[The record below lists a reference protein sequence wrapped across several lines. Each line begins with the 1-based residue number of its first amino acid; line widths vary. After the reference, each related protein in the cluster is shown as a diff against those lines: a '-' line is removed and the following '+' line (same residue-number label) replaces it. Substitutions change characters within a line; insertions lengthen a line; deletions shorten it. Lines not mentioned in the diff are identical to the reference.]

1 MKSLD
6 ERLTV
11 IILTYNRKTE
21 LRRTLE
27 QLRSLPRQPPLI
39 VVDNASQD
47 GTAAMVHS
55 AFPDVT
61 LISLPRNLGA
71 AGRNAGARCAQ
82 TQYIAFCDDDTWW
95 ASGALER
102 AVRLLDAHPDIAV
115 LSARVL
121 VGANES
127 EDPACSA
134 MASSPLPSEGLPG
147 PVLLGFL
154 AGAAVM
160 RRVPFIEAGGYEP
173 RFFIGGEEALLTLD
187 LVSSGWKIVYARQL
201 TVHHYPSAVRDSSGR
216 YFHLVRNA
224 LWVAWM
230 RLPLSAAVRET
241 VRLCRA
247 AYGRRVLVPAFMSA
261 LYGLP
266 WVLSRRQAIAPE
278 TARWYSR
285 LPR

>member
-1 MKSLD
+1 MTPLG

-11 IILTYNRKTE
+11 IILTCNRREE

-27 QLRSLPRQPPLI
+27 QMRSLPEPLPLI

-47 GTAAMVHS
+47 GTAAMVRS
-55 AFPDVT
+55 AFPEVA
-61 LISLPRNLGA
+61 LISLPRNIGA
-71 AGRNAGARCAQ
+71 AARNAGARRAR
-82 TQYIAFCDDDTWW
+82 TEYIAFCDDDTWW
-95 ASGALER
+95 APGALHH
-102 AVRLLDAHPDIAV
+102 AARLLDTYPGVAI

-121 VGANES
+121 VGAAEH
-127 EDPACSA
+127 EDPACA
-134 MASSPLPSEGLPG
+134 VMACSPLPSEGVPG
-147 PVLLGFL
+147 SAVLGFL

-160 RRVPFIEAGGYEP
+160 RRAPFIEAGGYEP

-187 LVSSGWKIVYARQL
+187 LVSRGWKVVYVSQL
-201 TVHHYPSAVRDSSGR
+201 TVHHHPSAVRDPGGR
-216 YFHLVRNA
+216 HFHLVRNA

-241 VRLCRA
+241 VRVCRSRH
-247 AYGRRVLVPAFMSA
+247 GRRVLVPALMSA
-261 LYGLP
+261 LRGLP

-278 TARWYSR
+278 TAHWYSR

>member
-1 MKSLD
+1 LKSLN

-11 IILTYNRKTE
+11 IILTYNREAE
-21 LRRTLE
+21 LHRTLE
-27 QLRSLPRQPPLI
+27 RMLSLPEQLTLI

-47 GTAAMVHS
+47 GTSAMVRS
-55 AFPDVT
+55 AFPEVT
-61 LISLPRNLGA
+61 LISLPSNLGA

-95 ASGALER
+95 ATGALER
-102 AVRLLDAHPDIAV
+102 AVRLLDAHADVAV

-121 VGANES
+121 VGAKES
-127 EDPACSA
+127 EDPACSV
-134 MASSPLPSEGLPG
+134 MASSPLPSKGLPG
-147 PVLLGFL
+147 PALLGFL
-154 AGAAVM
+154 AGASVM

-187 LVSSGWKIVYARQL
+187 LVSAGWKVVYVRQL
-201 TVHHYPSAVRDSSGR
+201 TVHHYPSAVRDSGGR

-230 RLPLSAAVRET
+230 RLPPSAAVRET
-241 VRLCRA
+241 LRLCRS

-261 LYGLP
+261 LWGLP
-266 WVLSRRQAIAPE
+266 WVISRRQTIAPE
-278 TARWYSR
+278 TAHWYSR